1 VLIKQNIG
9 VEIYK
14 NLDINTNTDFKKL
27 IREIW
32 VAKYINKNLDGS
44 FKDLSISSN
53 KSSSSKEE
61 Q

>member
-1 VLIKQNIG
+1 VFKQNIG